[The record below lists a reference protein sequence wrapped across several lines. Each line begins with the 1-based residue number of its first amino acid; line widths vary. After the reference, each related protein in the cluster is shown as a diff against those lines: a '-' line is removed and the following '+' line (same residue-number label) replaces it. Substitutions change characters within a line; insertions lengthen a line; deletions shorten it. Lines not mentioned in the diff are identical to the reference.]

1 MPETRTP
8 GPAAKAA
15 MAQAQRLR
23 KRAELAAAAP
33 HQPLAWTG
41 VGLGGASVFLPAMHG
56 PLGLSVSLMQ
66 GTDGYVILGI
76 VGLAAVFTLFARG
89 SAVAICGVG
98 LLAAGIIKLF
108 HVMNAK
114 AAATAKM
121 QADLADNP
129 FRGLAEAAIGSMSPG
144 IGLFALV
151 AGGGLLIA
159 SRLYRAGKRAE

>member
-1 MPETRTP
+1 
-8 GPAAKAA
+8 
-15 MAQAQRLR
+15 
-23 KRAELAAAAP
+23 
-33 HQPLAWTG
+33 
-41 VGLGGASVFLPAMHG
+41 
-56 PLGLSVSLMQ
+56 MQ

-76 VGLAAVFTLFARG
+76 VGLAAVFVLLARG
-89 SAVAICGVG
+89 TAVAICGVG
-98 LLAAGIIKLF
+98 LLSAGIIKLF

-144 IGLFALV
+144 IGLFALA

-159 SRLYRAGKRAE
+159 SRLYRGGKRVE